1 MARTKVIIDTDPG
14 TDDVLAL
21 LYALSC
27 SSEDLEV
34 LLISVAFG
42 NVDVQNCLRNAV
54 SMFRVIEKERQWR
67 KEHGRLDGFDAL
79 KHAKPIVAVGADEP
93 LGGERMKA
101 AYYHGADGLGGIHS
115 SHPHHSSP
123 SETWK
128 HLFDLP
134 PPGTLLTSTAAS
146 ATHTDPPS
154 ATHNLFTPSSSPSHL
169 EILRILDAEPP
180 DTITLIA
187 IGPLTTFATAAA
199 HAPQTFLRAKEL
211 LVMGGAVEVPGNMT
225 PVGEFNTIADAA
237 AAARVY
243 ALTSPEPES
252 TMPPFGE
259 KVNLP
264 GYPNPGVLGDRR
276 LKLVMFPL
284 DITTRHTLRRDEV
297 YAKLKPLCDSSSP
310 LAEWVLAILD
320 ATFKKVESLHQ
331 GHDVGGDATYVSMH
345 DPLCIWYA
353 ATGETQADE
362 WRMIEG
368 EDIRIETVGQW
379 TRGMCVVDRRDR
391 KKGREGEKEVEG
403 DMGEWLSW
411 KKGNRERQV
420 KGLWLVC
427 CLTVFLGGK
436 AWEEVKTFR
445 EDEPISSISDTN
457 MAPTSTEKRWFTTD
471 HEWSAATFDYAVA
484 RMSTDY
490 IRQAIRLHDHRRSH
504 FDFYSNDSPTFLEIH
519 EEFCAG
525 YGPSFTLYDDI
536 LVFSD
541 VDQSNP
547 NHEKDLRAKI
557 ARTKPL
563 KQPTEQSN
571 AVKEKLIQHLVKTMG
586 KHPPLSEPFMT
597 VEEREPYFREIIE
610 YPDGVL
616 SHPFLKFITHLDS
629 REEKHEALMLLSGQA
644 PLPASIQRP
653 VIVLA
658 SVVDTAQSTAIG
670 ESAGYITGY
679 DILADKLIIKRY
691 VSNDTR
697 HFLAD
702 KWSTENLPA
711 DDEIAFAGTP
721 MDFVRNCLPFVQSM
735 TAADA
740 APTEADGFKYLVWA
754 DVAEWLWYH
763 APALPTADRTDAD
776 RELIA
781 EIEKA
786 CRSRNLKRK
795 FEDLPFPLKQKKEKE
810 GEAGQERKEDE
821 LDRQVEGWRETVGG
835 WEPFMRSA
843 AKKALEEG
851 KEAKAKAAAR
861 LWDRVREAF
870 EEFEVVAGMEG
881 MSVGQ

>member
-1 MARTKVIIDTDPG
+1 MARTKVIIDTDP
-14 TDDVLAL
+14 VLPP
-21 LYALSC
+21 
-27 SSEDLEV
+27 
-34 LLISVAFG
+34 
-42 NVDVQNCLRNAV
+42 DVQKSVFNPSLPVRPVFVYQSRSCLRNAV

-67 KEHGRLDGFDAL
+67 KDHGRLDGFDAL
-79 KHAKPIVAVGADEP
+79 KHAKPIIAVGADEP

-169 EILRILDAEPP
+169 EILRILEAEPP

-264 GYPNPGVLGDRR
+264 DYPNPSVLGNRR
-276 LKLVMFPL
+276 LKVAMFPL

-297 YAKLKPLCDSSSP
+297 YAKLKPLCDSDSP

-320 ATFKKVESLHQ
+320 ATFKKVESLHE
-331 GHDVGGDATYVSMH
+331 GHEVGGDAT
-345 DPLCIWYA
+345 I
-353 ATGETQADE
+353 
-362 WRMIEG
+362 
-368 EDIRIETVGQW
+368 
-379 TRGMCVVDRRDR
+379 
-391 KKGREGEKEVEG
+391 
-403 DMGEWLSW
+403 
-411 KKGNRERQV
+411 
-420 KGLWLVC
+420 
-427 CLTVFLGGK
+427 
-436 AWEEVKTFR
+436 
-445 EDEPISSISDTN
+445 N
-457 MAPTSTEKRWFTTD
+457 MAPTATEKRWFTTD
-471 HEWSAATFDYAVA
+471 HEWSAATFDYAVT

-490 IRQAIRLHDHRRSH
+490 IKQAIRLHDHRRSH
-504 FDFYSNDSPTFLEIH
+504 FDLYSDDSPTFLEIH
-519 EEFCAG
+519 EEYCAG

-557 ARTKPL
+557 ASTEAL
-563 KQPTEQSN
+563 EQPTERSK
-571 AVKEKLIQHLVKTMG
+571 AVKEKMIQHLIKTMG
-586 KHPPLSEPFMT
+586 KHPPLSDPFMS
-597 VEEREPYFREIIE
+597 VEESERNFREMIE

-653 VIVLA
+653 VIVLVG
-658 SVVDTAQSTAIG
+658 VVDTAQTTTIG

-679 DILADKLIIKRY
+679 DILADKLIIKPY

-711 DDEIAFAGTP
+711 DDGIAFAGSP
-721 MDFVRNCLPFVQSM
+721 MDFVRKCLPFVQSM

-763 APALPTADRTDAD
+763 APALPTTDRTAAD
-776 RELIA
+776 RELIV
-781 EIEKA
+781 EFEKA

-795 FEDLPFPLKQKKEKE
+795 LEALPFPLKEKKEKE

-821 LDRQVEGWRETVGG
+821 LDRQ
-835 WEPFMRSA
+835 
-843 AKKALEEG
+843 
-851 KEAKAKAAAR
+851 
-861 LWDRVREAF
+861 
-870 EEFEVVAGMEG
+870 
-881 MSVGQ
+881 